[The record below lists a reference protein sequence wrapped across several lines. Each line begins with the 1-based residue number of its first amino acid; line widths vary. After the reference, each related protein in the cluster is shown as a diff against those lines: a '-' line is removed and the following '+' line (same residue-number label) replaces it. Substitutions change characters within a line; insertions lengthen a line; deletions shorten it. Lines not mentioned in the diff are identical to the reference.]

1 MNTFIKRIKEIMWK
15 KRLKKIGNN
24 LEKIE
29 KSYREL
35 MDKKHLDNCRHSPF
49 LFSSSTIQGYNEL
62 LKIYRILDSFKSAV
76 QDDIRDFR
84 EDLE

>member
-1 MNTFIKRIKEIMWK
+1 MNLIKKIEEEIWHRK
-15 KRLKKIGNN
+15 LKKIGNN

-29 KSYREL
+29 KSYIEL
-35 MDKKHLDNCRHSPF
+35 INKKHLDNCRHNPF